1 MAVLRAVGPDFDVNA
16 FLAGCTLTVCHEYR
30 RGEPLD
36 PAHPG
41 GRLNRLSGVS
51 IEVSDAGFDQFAE
64 QVAEAVAFLGA
75 EGVQIRRLVAWPGV
89 GGVTLDFG
97 LAWRDVVAQTD
108 HFPAELV
115 RLAGELGLAL
125 ELSHY
130 PVSGES
136 QDAEPGAAADGGGTT
151 AFPGS

>member
-1 MAVLRAVGPDFDVNA
+1 VSAVLRAAGPEFDVDA
-16 FLAGCTLTVCHEYR
+16 FLAGCTMPVCHVYR

-51 IEVSDAGFDQFAE
+51 VEVSDAGFDEFAE
-64 QVAEAVAFLGA
+64 QVADAVAFLWA
-75 EGVQIRRLVAWPGV
+75 EAGQVRRLVGWPGV
-89 GGVTLDFG
+89 EGVTLDFG

-115 RLAGELGLAL
+115 RLTGEMGLAL

-130 PVSGES
+130 PVSAEAP
-136 QDAEPGAAADGGGTT
+136 DAEPGAAPDPAGI
-151 AFPGS
+151 